1 MIAAG
6 AGVLLGFV
14 VLGGLWVGLTQI
26 IPAGLPRSIF
36 VVGVGFLF
44 LVAYV
49 WLLTSRV
56 RLILEGTQ
64 HLVRHALIA
73 AAEVLAMLVSFGAV
87 YQKIGIIDNTRPESP
102 LVHDFWAAVYYSVVT
117 FTTLGY
123 GDFYPQGVGRALAAM
138 QALTGY
144 IILGLLASVA
154 ANVVS
159 PHSPAGWA
167 DEEE

>member
-6 AGVLLGFV
+6 AGALLVFV
-14 VLGGLWVGLTQI
+14 VLGGLWVGLVRI
-26 IPAGLPRSIF
+26 IPAGLPRSVFI
-36 VVGVGFLF
+36 VGVGFLF

-56 RLILEGTQ
+56 RRILEGTQ
-64 HLVRHALIA
+64 HLLRHAVIA

-87 YQKIGIIDNTRPESP
+87 YQKIGIIDNTRPESL
-102 LVHDFWAAVYYSVVT
+102 LVHDFWAAVYCSVVT

-123 GDFYPQGVGRALAAM
+123 GDFYPHGVGRALAAM

-167 DEEE
+167 NEEE